1 MIFEIRR
8 EILGCEL
15 QNYDKSKTRFVFIG
29 PDLTDKHSLLKII
42 SDELGFPDYFG
53 FNWDALDECLRD
65 LHWLTENY
73 VVFVINEKNRIL
85 SKEPIGQKN
94 VFFSCLNDAS
104 DFWDN
109 INDALESRAL
119 LSDLVFD
126 VYYVED

>member
-1 MIFEIRR
+1 MVFEICG
-8 EILGCEL
+8 EKLECEL
-15 QNYDKSKTRFVFIG
+15 QNYDKSKTRFVFID

-42 SDELGFPDYFG
+42 SGELGFPDYFG

-65 LHWLTENY
+65 LDWLTENY
-73 VVFVINEKNRIL
+73 VVFVINEKNTIL
-85 SKEPIGQKN
+85 SKEPIEQKN

-109 INDALESRAL
+109 INDDLESRDL
-119 LSDLVFD
+119 LPDLVFD